1 MKTKARGLSKSELP
15 AIRRRL
21 GLTIKTMAQAV
32 GLKLPSYYYYETRYV
47 GEELPDWLSDKVLAL
62 ARKKNISLSP
72 RTLRSHMDPRGRA
85 GARDQALLLRDI
97 LRTLHDIRVIMRAR
111 GPSAVFVVKDERA
124 GRAGRAMAINAARLR

>member
-1 MKTKARGLSKSELP
+1 MKAKTRGLSKSELP
-15 AIRRRL
+15 AIRHRL

-47 GEELPDWLSDKVLAL
+47 GEELPNWLSDKVLTL
-62 ARKKNISLSP
+62 ARKKNISVSP
-72 RTLRSHMDPRGRA
+72 RTLRPHMEPRGRA

-111 GPSAVFVVKDERA
+111 GPSAVFVVKDERG
-124 GRAGRAMAINAARLR
+124 GRAVRAPAPPRSR